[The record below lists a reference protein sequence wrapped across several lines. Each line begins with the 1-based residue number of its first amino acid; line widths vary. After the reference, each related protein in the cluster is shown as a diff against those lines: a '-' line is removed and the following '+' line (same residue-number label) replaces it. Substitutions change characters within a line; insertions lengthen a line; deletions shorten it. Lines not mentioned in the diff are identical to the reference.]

1 MIHRMIDFLGN
12 KKTIIAVFLL
22 IVFILSIIFWSLREQ
37 KTSQTL
43 ERLSD
48 QLTISLNTQLEEER
62 ETALR
67 YALML
72 SQNDVLSNALE
83 QEDEDKGFEILSAG
97 MKLIKTHTNALIRS
111 QIITSDYIIFARSW
125 DNSYA
130 GMPLEFHRPDLVY
143 FQTHKNPRSAIEVGR
158 KLGIKATVPIYNKG
172 HMLGFVEVLS
182 FFEPTKEYFDRLGI
196 DLYILMDKRFDEI
209 AVFMQENPTIGNKYI
224 LANSKYTQNDIK
236 MLNGID
242 YQTLKDAH
250 GLKHK
255 GKYFFYQPMKNGEGE
270 IIGAF
275 VFSLTEKQM
284 SNYSHSEQEDI
295 SFLIPLS
302 RDQLYDTMAKE
313 SLGNAVFKTMQDK
326 ELLYMKDVM
335 APEDRELYLEEARE
349 RFNTYSKEELIGI
362 MLNYKVSKKV
372 EGEIR

>member
-1 MIHRMIDFLGN
+1 MIHRMINFLGN
-12 KKTIIAVFLL
+12 KKTIAAFFLL
-22 IVFILSIIFWSLREQ
+22 IVMLLSIIFWSLKQEV
-37 KTSQTL
+37 TSQTL
-43 ERLSD
+43 ARLSD
-48 QLTISLNTQLEEER
+48 QLSISLNNQLQEER

-72 SQNDVLSNALE
+72 SQNEALGNALE
-83 QEDEDKGFEILSAG
+83 QEDEDKGFDILSEG
-97 MKLIKTHTNALIRS
+97 MESIKTHTNALIRS
-111 QIITSDYIIFARSW
+111 QVITSDYVIFARSW

-130 GMPLEFHRPDLVY
+130 GMPLEFHRPDLLY

-158 KLGIKATVPIYNKG
+158 KLGVKATVPIYNQGKI
-172 HMLGFVEVLS
+172 LGFVEVLS

-196 DLYILMDKRFDEI
+196 DLYILMDKRFNEI
-209 AVFMQENPTIGNKYI
+209 AVFMQENPMIGNKYI

-236 MLNGID
+236 MLNSID
-242 YQTLKDAH
+242 YQALKETHALMH
-250 GLKHK
+250 R

-284 SNYSHSEQEDI
+284 SNYAHSEQEDI

-313 SLGNAVFKTMQDK
+313 SLGNAVFQTIQDK
-326 ELLYMKDVM
+326 ELLYMKDVV
-335 APEDRELYLEEARE
+335 APEDRELYLEGARV
-349 RFNTYSKEELIGI
+349 RLNAYSKEELIGI